1 MAAVTLA
8 LAVPGMSYIA
18 AVLLLQMDEPDAFQ
32 CLCNIV
38 QNPAYFDIASLK
50 SDHVRWHGDEVV

>member
-1 MAAVTLA
+1 
-8 LAVPGMSYIA
+8 MSYIA

-38 QNPAYFDIASLK
+38 QNPAYFDIAYFDIASLK
-50 SDHVRWHGDEVV
+50 SDHVRWHGDKVV